1 MLVVFFSSVTEN
13 TLRFV
18 EKLDNPAVRI
28 PLKSTEEL
36 PEISEPFV
44 LITPT
49 YGSGRVPPQVVRL
62 LNVAEIRTLCV
73 GVISSGNRNFFEDFA
88 KAGYI
93 ISAKLNVPLL
103 YRFELAGTDQDVINV
118 TEGMKAF
125 WQKPDI

>member
-18 EKLDNPAVRI
+18 EKLDIPAERI
-28 PLKSTEEL
+28 PLHSTEEL
-36 PEISEPFV
+36 PDITEPFV

-62 LNVAEIRTLCV
+62 LNVEEIRKHCV
-73 GVISSGNRNFFEDFA
+73 GVIASGNRNFFEDFA
-88 KAGYI
+88 KAGYT

-103 YRFELAGTDQDVINV
+103 YRFELAGTDQDVQNV
-118 TEGMKAF
+118 TEGMKL
-125 WQKPDI
+125 IGESHN

>member
-18 EKLDNPAVRI
+18 EKLDIPAERI
-28 PLKSTEEL
+28 PLKPTEEL

-62 LNVAEIRTLCV
+62 LNVPEIRTLCV
-73 GVISSGNRNFFEDFA
+73 GVIGSGNRNFFEDFA
-88 KAGYI
+88 KAGYT

-118 TEGMKAF
+118 TKGMKL
-125 WQKPDI
+125 IGESIR